1 VIFISYID
9 AFQLRWVLAEEEY
22 NFLREICLA
31 ALSADKKNLKFVA
44 AVDENGKLLVGEYNK
59 SQFFKNNNNSLL
71 IKSSIFYLHYLI
83 PAIKRQC
90 KTDCSSFHDLIHND
104 NMFHFKLKDLGNNV
118 YLLVAVLTE
127 KKDRYLCMY
136 VESYPSPKVISYGQI
151 ISKMSSTF

>member
-1 VIFISYID
+1 MIFISYID
-9 AFQLRWVLAEEEY
+9 AFQLRLVLAEEEY

-59 SQFFKNNNNSLL
+59 SQFFKNNNTVL

-83 PAIKRQC
+83 PAIKQQC
-90 KTDCSSFHDLIHND
+90 KTDCSSFHNLIYNN
-104 NMFHFKLKDLGNNV
+104 NMFHFKLEDLGNNV
-118 YLLVAVLTE
+118 YLLVTVLTE

-136 VESYPSPKVISYGQI
+136 VESYPSPKIISYGQI
-151 ISKMSSTF
+151 ISKMSRTF

>member
-1 VIFISYID
+1 MIFISYID
-9 AFQLRWVLAEEEY
+9 AFQLRLVLAEEEY

-59 SQFFKNNNNSLL
+59 SQFFKNNNTVL

-83 PAIKRQC
+83 PAIKQQC
-90 KTDCSSFHDLIHND
+90 KTDCSSFHNLIYNN
-104 NMFHFKLKDLGNNV
+104 NMFHFKLEDLGNNV
-118 YLLVAVLTE
+118 YLLVTVLTE

-136 VESYPSPKVISYGQI
+136 IESYPSPKIISYGQI
-151 ISKMSSTF
+151 ISKMSRTF

>member
-1 VIFISYID
+1 MIFISYID
-9 AFQLRWVLAEEEY
+9 AFQLRLVLAEEEY

-59 SQFFKNNNNSLL
+59 SQFFKNNNTVL

-83 PAIKRQC
+83 PAIKQQC
-90 KTDCSSFHDLIHND
+90 KTDCSSFHNLIYN
-104 NMFHFKLKDLGNNV
+104 NKMFHFKLEDLGNNV
-118 YLLVAVLTE
+118 YLLVTVLTE

-136 VESYPSPKVISYGQI
+136 VESYPSPKIISYGQI
-151 ISKMSSTF
+151 ISKMSRTF